1 LAALPDVKDGPDG
14 PALRRPARAPLPPP
28 VALVYICGRIADE
41 RGHEML
47 PILYFIDQYLIDLF
61 IWIIIGSAILS
72 WLIAFNVV
80 NPYNQFVRSLWD
92 LFNRITEP
100 FLRPIR
106 RLLPDM
112 GGIDVSPVVLI
123 LILVFIRV
131 VIIRGWLMPL
141 FS

>member
-1 LAALPDVKDGPDG
+1 MDA
-14 PALRRPARAPLPPP
+14 
-28 VALVYICGRIADE
+28 
-41 RGHEML
+41 
-47 PILYFIDQYLIDLF
+47 LIDTL
-61 IWIIIGSAILS
+61 IYALELYWWVIIAAAIFS
-72 WLIAFNVV
+72 WLYAFNVV

-106 RLLPDM
+106 RMLPDM
-112 GGIDVSPVVLI
+112 GGIDISPVVLI